1 MQPHGSH
8 LVLTLEQ
15 TNKRDQKGHRLLY
28 FQNNSIYFINEFD
41 SSNKWSF
48 AKSIDV
54 QRLRNV
60 IFLNKIFVSEHSG
73 VLNARAGHTGAILAK
88 NAQTNYALSF
98 KAYVACTQ
106 KALSLSQS
114 CTLKLHQFLCAIVSR

>member
-1 MQPHGSH
+1 M
-8 LVLTLEQ
+8 
-15 TNKRDQKGHRLLY
+15 Y
-28 FQNNSIYFINEFD
+28 FNNEFY
-41 SSNKWSF
+41 SSYKWSF

-73 VLNARAGHTGAILAK
+73 VLNARAQQLAGHTGAILAK

-106 KALSLSQS
+106 KA
-114 CTLKLHQFLCAIVSR
+114 